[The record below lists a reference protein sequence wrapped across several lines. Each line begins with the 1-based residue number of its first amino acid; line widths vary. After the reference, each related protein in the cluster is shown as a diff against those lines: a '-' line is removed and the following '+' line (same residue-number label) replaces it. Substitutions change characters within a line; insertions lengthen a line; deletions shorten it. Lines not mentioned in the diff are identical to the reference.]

1 MINKEEIK
9 KLKTKLEEEKAELEK
24 EVAELKVVPDFGSDV
39 DASDEETDESQA
51 YGNQLALMQTF
62 KERLA
67 DIEFALDKME
77 KGTYGVCEKCG
88 KEISLD
94 VLEVDPE
101 SKLCREDKKK
111 GK

>member
-1 MINKEEIK
+1 MINKEDIK
-9 KLKTKLEEEKAELEK
+9 KLKDKLEEEKATLGK

-51 YGNQLALMQTF
+51 YGNQLAIMQTF

-88 KEISLD
+88 KEISLE
-94 VLEVDPE
+94 VLEASPE
-101 SKLCREDKKK
+101 SRLCQTDKKK
-111 GK
+111 EK